1 MREPELVSLN
11 HLSLRTERVGW
22 AAQCAAASRED
33 RGGRFAVV
41 GMPARLKPTGAFLRN
56 ARGFE
61 HFG

>member
-1 MREPELVSLN
+1 MGGAVR
-11 HLSLRTERVGW
+11 RRVAGGP
-22 AAQCAAASRED
+22 
-33 RGGRFAVV
+33 GGRFAVV